1 MLRNA
6 YSINIVVAAAFQLLA
21 CSTYAG
27 VVDSPQVFGVTL
39 DSASPTSVNAGGI
52 GTATEAVA
60 YELVTGVS
68 VSQDGSYQYVDT
80 GYLACSDDD
89 IAVDQQIV
97 VYDGTP
103 DVTDW
108 SINRIDEGDDTTE
121 VNLQSGEVY
130 TFLVR
135 QYDDSSDLGSTAF
148 QLYGPG
154 SVVGLPPSPVASE
167 CGTITVEFD
176 GTEPLALIDG
186 DSLQY
191 VVVGSF
197 ASDGV
202 TEAIADYDL
211 GYEYLDSPYDLDSYA
226 IYYPSTA
233 ELPFSYDDPAWD
245 AYTAYSDDDDD
256 VVLPAGKYTLVITP
270 LQEGPGIVGGAVRGR
285 SGNIRYRQT
294 PTQVPTLPF
303 LSLWIMGGFLGLFG
317 LRKLNG
323 SQRF

>member
-1 MLRNA
+1 MRRNVH
-6 YSINIVVAAAFQLLA
+6 SINIVAAAAFQVLA

-39 DSASPTSVNAGGI
+39 DSGSPTSVGAGFD
-52 GTATEAVA
+52 TDTDVVA

-68 VSQDGSYQYVDT
+68 VSQDGSYRYVDT

-108 SINRIDEGDDTTE
+108 SINRIDDGDDTTE

-135 QYDDSSDLGSTAF
+135 QYSDTSGLGSTAF

-167 CGTITVEFD
+167 CGTISVEFD
-176 GTEPLALIDG
+176 GTEPLAFIDG
-186 DSLQY
+186 ENLQY
-191 VVVGSF
+191 VVVGTF
-197 ASDGV
+197 DSDGV

-211 GYEYLDSPYDLDSYA
+211 GYDALDSPYDLDSYA
-226 IYYPSTA
+226 VYYPITA
-233 ELPFSYDDPAWD
+233 PVPFSQNDPAWD
-245 AYTAYSDDDDD
+245 AYTDYSDDDGD
-256 VVLPAGKYTLVITP
+256 VVLPAGKYTLVVMTYD
-270 LQEGPGIVGGAVRGR
+270 EGPGIVGVSVRGR

-317 LRKLNG
+317 LRKLRG